1 MLEYWSIQNIRC
13 LKFWW
18 KYCKYCFDCFLLA
31 GGNKVGSL
39 ADAEV
44 TRVWCG
50 SLADSLLQLSQKVW
64 RYWPDT
70 SFWYRKLT
78 LILILFNKVKNKGS
92 NEYPTPYLFNSPLYI
107 FLVFFTSLMKLYT
120 LKLHNLNTHYTVNT
134 SYIMC
139 IIISPSQ
146 LLCREVK
153 REYCFNINLLVVQ
166 NFILLSYM

>member
-1 MLEYWSIQNIRC
+1 MHRPCSLTVLFVRVRIAIAVMV
-13 LKFWW
+13 
-18 KYCKYCFDCFLLA
+18 FLRA
-31 GGNKVGSL
+31 
-39 ADAEV
+39 
-44 TRVWCG
+44 
-50 SLADSLLQLSQKVW
+50 LLQGCHLWFSLMIIMLKTMTVP
-64 RYWPDT
+64 RKCEGTCT

-78 LILILFNKVKNKGS
+78 LILPVIIFNKVKGS